1 MSSACPVASLVLEHK
16 KDLLLERQQRTVVK
30 MVKIKDGH
38 RGKKEGVW
46 YFWFN
51 NEKFYITDMLSEE
64 ENKLFLLSACQIG
77 TDALEL

>member
-38 RGKKEGVW
+38 RGKKEGV
-46 YFWFN
+46 
-51 NEKFYITDMLSEE
+51 
-64 ENKLFLLSACQIG
+64 
-77 TDALEL
+77 

>member
-38 RGKKEGVW
+38 WGKKGVR

-64 ENKLFLLSACQIG
+64 ENELFLLSACQIG